1 MYIIC
6 TNLQH
11 KNLRIYL
18 LYLLKHHGESWFHE
32 LFTSKSKFFPHW
44 VTVWKLRKC
53 TLTQFW
59 QKFRKTNVFSYH
71 ERNYQRADMT
81 NYFMGIFSFFHTA
94 QCGKTSNSLSLK
106 TISSNQLLSNFFCKT
121 IAFTKFLQK
130 KCERE
135 FLQFP
140 HCECGKTEDLLWRA
154 LSQKKTSSNQIF
166 SNFFHVAFT
175 NFYQ

>member
-106 TISSNQLLSNFFCKT
+106 TISSNQLLSNFFRKT
-121 IAFTKFLQK
+121 VTFTKFLPK
-130 KCERE
+130 KCESE
-135 FLQFP
+135 F
-140 HCECGKTEDLLWRA
+140 
-154 LSQKKTSSNQIF
+154 N
-166 SNFFHVAFT
+166 
-175 NFYQ
+175 